1 MNNDNEK
8 IILSR
13 DCEATL
19 ILFGNSFTLKKGDEV
34 KITQAL
40 GGSFTVMARGSLFRI
55 EAKDADSIGKNVVKI
70 SKDESKITGHA
81 TEEEIW
87 EVLKTCYD
95 PEIPVNMVDLGLIYS
110 CELINE
116 KPSGTNIEIKMT
128 LTAPGCGMGP
138 MLVDEVKAKV
148 KGVKN
153 VKDVNVELVWEPQWN
168 QDMMS
173 ESAKLDTGMY

>member
-1 MNNDNEK
+1 MSELKNK
-8 IILSR
+8 IIA
-13 DCEATL
+13 E
-19 ILFGNSFTLKKGDEV
+19 IKK
-34 KITQAL
+34 I
-40 GGSFTVMARGSLFRI
+40 
-55 EAKDADSIGKNVVKI
+55 
-70 SKDESKITGHA
+70 
-81 TEEEIW
+81 
-87 EVLKTCYD
+87 YD

-116 KPSGTNIEIKMT
+116 KSGGTNIEIKMT

-148 KGVKN
+148 NGVKN
-153 VKDVNVELVWEPQWN
+153 VKEVNVELVWEPQWS

>member
-13 DCEATL
+13 DCDATL
-19 ILFGNSFTLKKGDEV
+19 IPFGNAFTLKKGDEV

-40 GGSFTVMARGSLFRI
+40 GGSYTIMARGSLFRI
-55 EAKDADSIGKNVVKI
+55 ESKDADAIGKDVVKI
-70 SKDESKITGHA
+70 TKEQSEITGYA

-116 KPSGTNIEIKMT
+116 KSGGTNIEIKMT

-148 KGVKN
+148 SGVKN
-153 VKDVNVELVWEPQWN
+153 VKEVNVELVWEPQWS